1 VNQTEPWTGL
11 KKTVMFCTDSI
22 RFSIMKRTKNKPKEK
37 EGINLGKNVCIPEAQ
52 RHILLVIFASI
63 SHATCINYSIV
74 GKSWW
79 N

>member
-1 VNQTEPWTGL
+1 
-11 KKTVMFCTDSI
+11 
-22 RFSIMKRTKNKPKEK
+22 MKRTKNKPKEK